1 MSNISLIWWEIAT
14 NGGKRFTELSDD
26 DNDDNFDDAGGGG
39 GGGGQW
45 WRQQRRRHYWSIV
58 RAKPYTNEC
67 KMAKMRTETIGERA
81 SNRERNSS
89 NCYSRI
95 VCEGR
100 LHTTYLSSLLSPDSS
115 TIIIQSV
122 RYSLFFVLLP
132 SIETKSIF
140 LECFLLEFLLIAWC
154 VLFHCVHVSA
164 FRECDW
170 KEWRKAFVENL
181 RNSFALIFICKPVFR
196 SLSDNQPASQLVNSK
211 MTINEKPSQL
221 KKMWRK
227 RVANKK
233 RRSEVK
239 ESFVRIAR
247 KKRCGHWIQQRR
259 RRYFKLFALKW
270 Y

>member
-26 DNDDNFDDAGGGG
+26 DNDDNFDDATGDG

-58 RAKPYTNEC
+58 RVKPYTNEC
-67 KMAKMRTETIGERA
+67 KMAKMRTENDWRESEQPRKELFELLFTHCVRRSIAYYIFIITLVSRFFNNYNSIG
-81 SNRERNSS
+81 
-89 NCYSRI
+89 
-95 VCEGR
+95 
-100 LHTTYLSSLLSPDSS
+100 
-115 TIIIQSV
+115 
-122 RYSLFFVLLP
+122 SLFFVLLP

-140 LECFLLEFLLIAWC
+140 LECFLLEFLFIAWC

-196 SLSDNQPASQLVNSK
+196 SLSDNQPAS
-211 MTINEKPSQL
+211 
-221 KKMWRK
+221 
-227 RVANKK
+227 
-233 RRSEVK
+233 
-239 ESFVRIAR
+239 
-247 KKRCGHWIQQRR
+247 
-259 RRYFKLFALKW
+259 
-270 Y
+270 